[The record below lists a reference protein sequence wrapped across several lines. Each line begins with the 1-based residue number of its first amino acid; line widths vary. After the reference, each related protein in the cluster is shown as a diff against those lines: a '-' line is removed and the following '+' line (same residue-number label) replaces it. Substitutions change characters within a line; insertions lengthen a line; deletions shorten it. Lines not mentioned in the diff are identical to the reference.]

1 MTLSE
6 RLNGS
11 ATERVFQAP
20 NDLSVSLRVLKCPLC
35 QVATLN
41 LTISDEILKSRAKN
55 LDLCERA
62 RHVQDARPVHLNGE
76 F

>member
-20 NDLSVSLRVLKCPLC
+20 NDLSVSLRVLKCRLG

-41 LTISDEILKSRAKN
+41 LTISDEILKSRAKTWSCAN
-55 LDLCERA
+55 ALGMCGMRV
-62 RHVQDARPVHLNGE
+62 R
-76 F
+76 FI